1 MKNFYYTEKK
11 VNGYAIGTHEQK
23 QSLGNRSYLMSLIW
37 ENDNMW
43 ITKNEIFYT
52 TANAAQIRKK
62 YFLKNNKYMEN
73 YWSNDDDKKIAKFVS
88 KFFIKTISFVDESQR
103 LCYFMPR

>member
-11 VNGYAIGTHEQK
+11 GNGYAIGTHEQK

-62 YFLKNNKYMEN
+62 SFLKNNKYMEN
-73 YWSNDDDKKIAKFVS
+73 YWSNDDDKKIANFVS